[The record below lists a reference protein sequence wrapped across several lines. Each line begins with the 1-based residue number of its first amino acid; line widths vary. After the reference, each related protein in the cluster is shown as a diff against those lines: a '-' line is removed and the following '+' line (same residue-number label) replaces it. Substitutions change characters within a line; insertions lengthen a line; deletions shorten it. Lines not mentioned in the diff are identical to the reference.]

1 MKRFSYRER
10 NYAFGQAMLTLR
22 TNIGLTQAGLADLLG
37 VSRRAVGEWE
47 AGSSYPTAHHLQ
59 HVITLGVQQQAFP
72 PGREAEEVRALWKAA
87 HQKVLLDESWLAA
100 LLTQPSPP
108 ATPVPVEDASGSAPP
123 TATTSRV
130 QASQPED
137 SSLLV
142 GPVGRRVPAARGP
155 RVDWGEALDVP
166 SFYGRER
173 ELTTLAGWVVQE
185 RCRVVSVLGLGG
197 IGKSVLVVSLM
208 HQVATHFEVVLW
220 RSLRDAPSCETLL
233 EECLQVLAPQP
244 LREMPSSLEGRLGL
258 LLEFL
263 RQERALLVLDN
274 LETLLE
280 KGIGMGSMRAG
291 YEGYGQLLRR
301 VGETTHQSCLLLTSR
316 EKPIDLVSLEG
327 SRKPVRAL
335 RLDGLGTDASE
346 QLLAEKEVVGIPQDR
361 ARLVEVYAGNPLA
374 LNIVAQTIVELFG
387 GEIAPFLEQ
396 GEVIFGSVRELLA
409 EQFARLSAVEQT
421 VLLWLAILREPVT
434 IEELLAVLVTPLSR
448 AQVLEAVEALRR
460 RSLLERGQRP
470 GSFTLQAV
478 VLEYATG
485 QLITETTREI
495 EQGRLTRLIEY
506 GLEQAN
512 ARDYV
517 RQTQERLIVAPLLA
531 QVQSVYLERAAVEEH
546 LLALLNQLRTR
557 ADYAQGYGPANL
569 LALLREQRGH
579 LRGLNL
585 SQLVIRGA
593 SLQGVEMQDT
603 KLSGATLRE
612 TVFSEALDAIWAV
625 ATSLNGQY
633 WAAGS
638 RQGEVRVWREGGK
651 LLHLAWQ
658 AHTSTVATLAF
669 SPDGRTLAT
678 GSWDGAIKL
687 WDLESGALLW
697 TSWQTNN
704 IQRLAFAPDGRT
716 LASSGA
722 DAVIQLLDAHRGTHL
737 RTLSGHSG
745 PVYALAWSPDGS
757 LLASGGFDTYI
768 RLWDFSRA
776 QPGPGMRMLVG
787 HTDWV
792 FALAFT
798 PDGRTLTSGSWNG
811 TVKLWEVASGRV
823 RETLTGHTG
832 RVWAVAWSPDGRTV
846 ANCEWDQTI
855 WLWDVERR
863 SYRAVLHGHS
873 AGVHGLAFTPD
884 SRSLLSGSDDGTL
897 RVWDVESGQCVRIM
911 RGYAVS
917 LYDVAWSPN
926 GPSSSPGRGSQLAS
940 AGSDLLLTIWDGAG
954 KTPPRVLRGH
964 RWDVYGVA
972 WSPDG
977 RFLASSGW
985 DNAVRLWDATTGAD
999 VRILRDPDGVD
1010 TSFYGVAWSPD
1021 GTFLASGSYQQ
1032 GVQVWEVTT
1041 GTRRWVGRSQPTR
1054 TRRVV
1059 WSPDGTRLA
1068 SGGEDGSVC
1077 LWQASDGMLLHRFQ
1091 GHRGVVMSVAW
1102 SPDGTRLASGGRGRG
1117 GSGEV
1122 FVWEVTSGQRLQ
1134 AWSEP
1139 SAIVYA
1145 LAWSPTA
1152 AVLLSGGSDG
1162 SMRWW
1167 DVQSGECV
1175 RVQDAHQGA
1184 VQSLRVSPDGNTLA
1198 SCGDDGAINL
1208 WDLQSGE
1215 HLRTLRRDR
1224 PYERLDI
1231 SGVKGLTEAQKA
1243 TLRALGAMEIAPVPG
1258 IQHAP

>member
-10 NYAFGQAMLTLR
+10 DYAFGQATLALR
-22 TNIGLTQAGLADLLG
+22 TAIGLTQAGLADLLG

-47 AGSSYPTAHHLQ
+47 AGSSYPKAHHLQ
-59 HVITLGVQQQAFP
+59 HVITLAVQQQAFP
-72 PGREAEEVRALWKAA
+72 PGREAEEIRAFWKAA
-87 HQKVLLDESWLAA
+87 HQKVLLDESWLSA
-100 LLTQPSPP
+100 LLNQPSPP
-108 ATPVPVEDASGSAPP
+108 PAPVPVEAAQGAAVVSAPP
-123 TATTSRV
+123 PSPTSLA
-130 QASQPED
+130 QASQPGH
-137 SSLLV
+137 SPL
-142 GPVGRRVPAARGP
+142 PAGRRAPSVRSP
-155 RVDWGEALDVP
+155 RVDWGDALDVP
-166 SFYGRER
+166 SFYGREG
-173 ELTTLAGWVVQE
+173 ELATLAQWVVQE
-185 RCRVVSVLGLGG
+185 HCRVVSVLGLGG
-197 IGKSVLVVSLM
+197 IGKSALAVSLM
-208 HQVATHFEVVLW
+208 HQVAAHFEVVLW
-220 RSLRDAPSCETLL
+220 RSLRDAPSCEALL

-244 LREMPSSLEGRLGL
+244 LREVPASLEGRLSL
-258 LLEFL
+258 LMEHL
-263 RQERALLVLDN
+263 RDQSALVVLDN

-280 KGIGMGSMRAG
+280 EGEGMGRMRPG
-291 YEGYGQLLRR
+291 YEGYAQLLRR
-301 VGETTHQSCLLLTSR
+301 VGETAHQSCLLLTSR
-316 EKPIDLVSLEG
+316 EKPIALVPLEG

-335 RLDGLGTDASE
+335 RLAGLETDASE

-396 GEVIFGSVRELLA
+396 GEVIFGSVRELLD

-421 VLLWLAILREPVT
+421 VLLWLAIMREPVT

-460 RSLLERGQRP
+460 RSLLERGKRP

-485 QLITETTREI
+485 RRIAEASSEI
-495 EQGRLTRLIEY
+495 EQGRLTRLVEH

-512 ARDYV
+512 AKDYV

-531 QVQSVYLERAAVEEH
+531 QVQSVYLEQAAVEEH
-546 LLALLNQLRTR
+546 LLALLDQLRTR
-557 ADYAQGYGPANL
+557 PDYAQGYGPANL

-579 LRGLNL
+579 LRGLDL
-585 SQLVIRGA
+585 SQLAIRGA
-593 SLQGVEMQDT
+593 SLRGVEMQDT
-603 KLSGATLRE
+603 TLSGATLRE
-612 TVFSEALDAIWAV
+612 MVFTEALDAIWAV

-638 RQGEVRVWREGGK
+638 RRGEVRVWREGGK

-669 SPDGRTLAT
+669 SPNGGTLAT

-687 WDLESGALLW
+687 WDLESGTLLW

-722 DAVIQLLDAHRGTHL
+722 DAVIQLLDAHRGTHQ
-737 RTLSGHSG
+737 RTLTGHSG
-745 PVYALAWSPDGS
+745 PVYALAWSPDGN
-757 LLASGGFDTYI
+757 LLASGGFDTHI
-768 RLWDFSRA
+768 RLWDFSGA
-776 QPGPGMRMLVG
+776 QPGPGVRMLTG

-792 FALAFT
+792 FTLAFT
-798 PDGRTLTSGSWNG
+798 PDGRTLASGSWNG
-811 TVKLWEVASGRV
+811 TVKLWDVASGRV
-823 RETLTGHTG
+823 RETLSGHTG

-846 ANCEWDQTI
+846 ASCEWDQTI
-855 WLWDVERR
+855 WLWDVERS

-911 RGYAVS
+911 QGYAVS
-917 LYDVAWSPN
+917 LYDVAWSPD
-926 GPSSSPGRGSQLAS
+926 GTQLAS

-954 KTPPRVLRGH
+954 RKPPRLLRGH
-964 RWDVYGVA
+964 RWNVYGVG

-985 DNAVRLWDATTGAD
+985 DNAVRVWDMTTGAA
-999 VRILRDPDGVD
+999 VHILRDPDYVD

-1021 GTFLASGSYQQ
+1021 GMFLASGSYQQ

-1041 GTRRWVGRSQPTR
+1041 GTRRWVGRAQPTR
-1054 TRRVV
+1054 IRRVA
-1059 WSPDGTRLA
+1059 WSPDGTQLA

-1077 LWQASDGMLLHRFQ
+1077 LWEASDGTRLQRFQ

-1102 SPDGTRLASGGRGRG
+1102 SPDGARLASGGRGRG
-1117 GSGEV
+1117 GSGEI
-1122 FVWEVTSGQRLQ
+1122 FVWEVSSGQRLQ

-1167 DVQSGECV
+1167 DVQSGECLAL
-1175 RVQDAHQGA
+1175 RQGHQGA
-1184 VQSLRVSPDGNTLA
+1184 VQSLRVSPDGRRLA
-1198 SCGDDGAINL
+1198 SCGDDGAINI

-1231 SGVKGLTEAQKA
+1231 SGVKGLTEAQKT
-1243 TLRALGAMEIAPVPG
+1243 TLRALGALESAPVPG